1 MTPVTLAS
9 LSPLP
14 RWVGW
19 RNVLRKAKATKVPF
33 APRTGRAARADAPA
47 DWTPRAEA
55 EAWARANV
63 DAAGGGVGL
72 QLGPIEGERY
82 ALGGVDLDTC
92 RDPATGRLD
101 PWAADIVAR
110 LDSYAEVSP
119 SGTGVKVFLRYAAA
133 SALALR
139 RAMGNRCGRQFK
151 RGAGPHPP
159 AIELHIGNRYFAVTD
174 RRIEGAPAEL
184 RLVDQGALLWL
195 LKEVGPGFA
204 GAAPGLL
211 GGDQAAD
218 EAAGPETRA
227 DPGREDGEP
236 CSRLHAA
243 LRSDRKLAARWEGST
258 AGLRDTSRS
267 GMDMSM
273 MALLK
278 RARFPYRDA
287 KALLVR
293 WPHGAGA
300 ENAGDDR
307 YFRRM
312 WERSVTDDGTGAP
325 EPVEDERPLI
335 RVAPGDIRGI
345 VDRAEQALLLGP
357 CGLYQRG
364 PFVVRPGIVPIAVS
378 GGGKV
383 AAPLAVR
390 VGDHALVEMM
400 TAAARWERF
409 DGRSRAWAAIDA
421 PHKMAATYLQR
432 VGHWRLPVLSGIVT
446 APTLRPDGAVLAT
459 PGHDV
464 ATGLLFDPMGATFP
478 ELPDR
483 PTRADAVRALA
494 ELDRLVGTFPF
505 VGGADRAV
513 ALSAIL
519 TACVRRSLPT
529 APMHAFTAPVA
540 GSGKS
545 KLVDIASAIATGHE
559 AAVIGQGKDE
569 AEMEKRLGAL
579 MLASAPVIAIDNCTR
594 PLGGDVLCQ
603 ALTQP
608 LVRTRILGESNVPEL
623 PSNAFVAATGN
634 NLALLGDMTRRSLL
648 CRLDPKCER
657 PELREFDAEPVAAAK
672 AGRARLVVAALTV
685 LRAYHVAGRPAQRTP
700 LGSFEA
706 WSGWVRGALLWL
718 GCADP
723 AETMAAA
730 RDSDPK
736 LDALA
741 AVLAQWHAAIGPKR
755 VSAREIVERATST
768 AAAMGV
774 FPSTRQRFLYPDF
787 REALVGVAGDANDV
801 SSRRLSRWIGANE
814 DRIVGGL
821 RIVRR
826 GMREGF
832 MTWELQA
839 VEQNDARAA

>member
-139 RAMGNRCGRQFK
+139 RAMGDRCGRQFK

-211 GGDQAAD
+211 GEDQAAD

-494 ELDRLVGTFPF
+494 ELDGLVGTFPF
-505 VGGADRAV
+505 VGEADRAV

-540 GSGKS
+540 GLGQ
-545 KLVDIASAIATGHE
+545 VDAGGHRQRDRDRARGRVIA
-559 AAVIGQGKDE
+559 QGKDE
-569 AEMEKRLGAL
+569 EEMEKRLGAL
-579 MLASAPVIAIDNCTR
+579 LLAGDPVIAIDNCDAPAGR
-594 PLGGDVLCQ
+594 GVPLPDADAACGAHAHPRRV
-603 ALTQP
+603 
-608 LVRTRILGESNVPEL
+608 EVPGL
-623 PSNAFVAATGN
+623 PSNAFVTATGN

-657 PELREFDAEPVAAAK
+657 PELRRFDAEPVAAAK
-672 AGRARLVVAALTV
+672 AD
-685 LRAYHVAGRPAQRTP
+685 
-700 LGSFEA
+700 
-706 WSGWVRGALLWL
+706 RGALRR
-718 GCADP
+718 GGTD
-723 AETMAAA
+723 
-730 RDSDPK
+730 
-736 LDALA
+736 
-741 AVLAQWHAAIGPKR
+741 
-755 VSAREIVERATST
+755 
-768 AAAMGV
+768 
-774 FPSTRQRFLYPDF
+774 
-787 REALVGVAGDANDV
+787 GVAGLPRRRPAGATDAARV
-801 SSRRLSRWIGANE
+801 LRGLERLGARRAAMARLRRSRGDDGSGA
-814 DRIVGGL
+814 GL
-821 RIVRR
+821 GPEARRARR
-826 GMREGF
+826 GAGP
-832 MTWELQA
+832 
-839 VEQNDARAA
+839 VARGDRRRSACRRARSSSGPRARRRRWACSHRRASGSSIRISAKRSWVWPVMQTM